1 VARRPDPVKELD
13 WSGERAREL
22 GEAVVGLWAEL
33 VERLPELPVN
43 RDFES
48 GSVKE
53 ALQLSVPEE
62 PLGHDELVARLREL
76 AFEQS
81 MYPGHPSFLAYISGS
96 GTVPGAAASMLA
108 AGLNQNVGGW
118 RLGSDAV
125 RVLAVDER
133 RHEVLLFGGS
143 RSRKATNETWVLA
156 GGTWRQLHP
165 ALAPSPRVNA
175 SMAYDPV
182 TRRLLLVGTYLPNG
196 SGFLGGAMD
205 SWSWDGT
212 TWRQLHPTNDPDPD
226 LYSAAVDA
234 ARHQVI
240 LHRGGAPLVATWTW
254 DGTNWAQHPGAAGP
268 AGFGGMSYDPLTG
281 MVINV
286 LFNPNGVDSSI
297 TWGWT
302 GSTWREVTETQGLF
316 TKGLLMAFDL
326 PSHRLVAVNGP
337 GCDAQGCSTETWL
350 WDGRGWTRTAAT
362 HGPHNPGALVTDP
375 ASGSAL
381 LLGGPNQDDRYSQAW
396 LWTGSDWARI

>member
-1 VARRPDPVKELD
+1 MNEEHLRRRFARQRQLNPPSPDLGSRALASLPPRSRGHRWLRRLSPAAVIAGGFAVLIATAMAITLTHGLPAQAPEPATIPSPRIGPVTGP
-13 WSGERAREL
+13 SG
-22 GEAVVGLWAEL
+22 
-33 VERLPELPVN
+33 
-43 RDFES
+43 
-48 GSVKE
+48 
-53 ALQLSVPEE
+53 LS
-62 PLGHDELVARLREL
+62 
-76 AFEQS
+76 
-81 MYPGHPSFLAYISGS
+81 
-96 GTVPGAAASMLA
+96 GAA
-108 AGLNQNVGGW
+108 V
-118 RLGSDAV
+118 
-125 RVLAVDER
+125 AVDER

-226 LYSAAVDA
+226 LYSAAVDTG
-234 ARHQVI
+234 RRQIV